1 MIKTL
6 FERLKPEIKENLLNS
21 KDKYP
26 TLCNGLIKIL
36 KEKVGITDMKFGDL
50 NHLSDFSPTRVNT
63 VLDFY
68 NMFEEI

>member
-1 MIKTL
+1 MTKTL

-26 TLCNGLIKIL
+26 TICNSLITIL
-36 KEKVGITDMKFGDL
+36 KNKVGVTDMKFGDL

-68 NMFEEI
+68 NMFEDI